1 MFRCR
6 GPLAAPL
13 PRLVRRAF
21 SNKAMYL
28 GNCYRMYPMTVE
40 DEVQAALAAPEHF
53 IRGPITILTPS
64 ESRGRA
70 SFWRNLAAVAMA
82 KRLRRAS
89 PKKHGRMSYRQ
100 ISAALAEAG

>member
-1 MFRCR
+1 
-6 GPLAAPL
+6 
-13 PRLVRRAF
+13 
-21 SNKAMYL
+21 MYL

-70 SFWRNLAAVAMA
+70 SFD
-82 KRLRRAS
+82 
-89 PKKHGRMSYRQ
+89 
-100 ISAALAEAG
+100 LAELGGGGDGEATAASEPQEARPHELPPDQCGVGGSRLGK